1 MDGMADLSKIL
12 GIIMENPEI
21 IEKIKAM
28 AQSGEKEG
36 IQTEMTAETIA
47 EHTDKIDGSSE
58 SAETKTAEVSAAALR
73 ARGKKRR
80 HDLLCAIKP
89 YVSSERGRA
98 IDTMLSVVEVFEIL
112 KER

>member
-28 AQSGEKEG
+28 AQTGEKDSLK
-36 IQTEMTAETIA
+36 TEATAEVIGD
-47 EHTDKIDGSSE
+47 HTDKTEGTSE

-73 ARGKKRR
+73 ARDKKRR

-98 IDTMLSVVEVFEIL
+98 IDTMLSVVEVFEIM

>member
-28 AQSGEKEG
+28 AQTGEKDSLK
-36 IQTEMTAETIA
+36 TEATAKVIA
-47 EHTDKIDGSSE
+47 DRTDKTEDNSE

-98 IDTMLSVVEVFEIL
+98 IDTMLSVVEVFEIM

>member
-28 AQSGEKEG
+28 AQTGEKDSLK
-36 IQTEMTAETIA
+36 TEATAEVIA
-47 EHTDKIDGSSE
+47 DHTDKTEDASE

-98 IDTMLSVVEVFEIL
+98 IDTMLSVVEVFEIM